1 MLDRLIKKMNEP
13 DPEFVS
19 EKWVAD
25 YIQKDV
31 DYVRKIKLCEMVP
44 FRLDEKGHKI
54 YKTSVIKYRV
64 MKYRLMPPSNEHPLF
79 EMTQEEA
86 MVYLNIHSPAKY
98 MKHVRAGDIKVH
110 LNANG
115 KKRVYREDADE
126 FLRTFDRL
134 YLLKYVREPLLF
146 TDAALLFGFKLSNM
160 KFMLKAKRIE
170 VEPRKKYEVRK
181 VSHETLLKFA
191 EERVANGHKFRRNP
205 IPEYMPRSIAEI
217 YCAAVPEA
225 RNAVRGKLV
234 KCEQYTTPEG
244 KGKWGISKAK
254 LDSLISK
261 CWRGRCYGSGKQ
273 PYYNGRQIEF
283 IFGKTQAWI
292 DTFIRGKCPLV
303 DKYGDRVEKKEAFNK
318 ICGWEKKAVEEIIA
332 SGVEYCPVI
341 RMGKTIK
348 NPEPKRF
355 TTPKPKTVITRTVV
369 DIIESAFDNAYSERE
384 FAKEQHARDIIKSK
398 NDKKREREAMRIELG
413 FEPTRELLLRRDN
426 VLKYSENREII
437 SLVYTHSGCNIY
449 KDRSL
454 TKYDLAVFVRDQD
467 LRLRRRVTPNSSTRL
482 VLRGI
487 EHSIVSKVKMLPEW
501 IIIVPG
507 TSIINDINLYE
518 TLRSVPKEIMAV
530 APFGYEYIQFDG
542 TWSQCTRTYGYY
554 QTYNLSPASNQMV
567 LGSAEVNGCHQVEV
581 LDGPFVAVRGEMLD
595 KLKEIHYFNVLGE
608 CRGAMGPIVSAIC
621 RRYRLGMMQV
631 PVSSSCAAGYV
642 IPFSSPKWHEIED
655 RIINYVS
662 ATEQAIAFNR
672 RKEICKK

>member
-1 MLDRLIKKMNEP
+1 M
-13 DPEFVS
+13 
-19 EKWVAD
+19 
-25 YIQKDV
+25 
-31 DYVRKIKLCEMVP
+31 
-44 FRLDEKGHKI
+44 
-54 YKTSVIKYRV
+54 
-64 MKYRLMPPSNEHPLF
+64 
-79 EMTQEEA
+79 
-86 MVYLNIHSPAKY
+86 
-98 MKHVRAGDIKVH
+98 
-110 LNANG
+110 
-115 KKRVYREDADE
+115 
-126 FLRTFDRL
+126 
-134 YLLKYVREPLLF
+134 
-146 TDAALLFGFKLSNM
+146 
-160 KFMLKAKRIE
+160 
-170 VEPRKKYEVRK
+170 
-181 VSHETLLKFA
+181 
-191 EERVANGHKFRRNP
+191 
-205 IPEYMPRSIAEI
+205 
-217 YCAAVPEA
+217 
-225 RNAVRGKLV
+225 
-234 KCEQYTTPEG
+234 
-244 KGKWGISKAK
+244 KWGISKAK

-273 PYYNGRQIEF
+273 PYYNARQIEF

-303 DKYGDRVEKKEAFNK
+303 DKYGDRVEKKEAFNR

-355 TTPKPKTVITRTVV
+355 TTPKPKTVITRSVV

-467 LRLRRRVTPNSSTRL
+467 FRLRRRVTPNSSTRL

-530 APFGYEYIQFDG
+530 APFGYEYTQFEG
-542 TWSQCTRTYGYY
+542 TWSRCTRTYGYY
-554 QTYNLSPASNQMV
+554 QTYNLSPASSQMV

>member
-244 KGKWGISKAK
+244 KVKWGISKAK

-273 PYYNGRQIEF
+273 PYYNARQIEF

-348 NPEPKRF
+348 HPEPKRF
-355 TTPKPKTVITRTVV
+355 TTPKPKTVITRSVV

-530 APFGYEYIQFDG
+530 APFGYEYTQFDG

-567 LGSAEVNGCHQVEV
+567 LGSAEVNGFHQVEV

-631 PVSSSCAAGYV
+631 PVSSSCATGYV

>member
-1 MLDRLIKKMNEP
+1 MLDRLIKKLNEP
-13 DPEFVS
+13 EPEFVS
-19 EKWVAD
+19 EKWVAE

-31 DYVRKIKLCEMVP
+31 EYVRKIKLCEMVP
-44 FRLDEKGHKI
+44 FRLDWYGHKI
-54 YKTSVIKYRV
+54 YKTSVIKHRV
-64 MKYRLMPPSNEHPLF
+64 TKYRLLPPSNDHPLY

-98 MKHVRAGDIKVH
+98 VKHVRAGDIKVH
-110 LNANG
+110 LNADG

-146 TDAALLFGFKLSNM
+146 TDAALLFGFKMSNM
-160 KFMLKAKRIE
+160 KFMMNRKKIE
-170 VEPRKKYEVRK
+170 TEPRKKYEIRK
-181 VSHETLLKFA
+181 VSQETLMKYA
-191 EERVANGHKFRRNP
+191 QERVANGHKFRRNP
-205 IPEYMPRSIAEI
+205 IPEYMTRSVAEI

-234 KCEQYTTPEG
+234 KCEQYTTADG
-244 KGKWGISKAK
+244 KVKWGISKAK

-273 PYYNGRQIEF
+273 PYYNSKHIEF
-283 IFGKTQAWI
+283 IFHKSQAWI
-292 DTFIRGKCPLV
+292 DAFIRGKCPCV
-303 DKYGDRVEKKEAFNK
+303 DKYGDPVERKEAFNK
-318 ICGWEKKAVEEIIA
+318 ICGWEKKAVEEIVA

-341 RMGKTIK
+341 RMGKKIQH
-348 NPEPKRF
+348 PEPKRF
-355 TTPKPKTVITRTVV
+355 TTPKPKTVITRTVA
-369 DIIESAFDNAYSERE
+369 DAIESALDNAYSERE
-384 FAKEQHARDIIKSK
+384 FEKEQHAREVIRAK
-398 NDKKREREAMRIELG
+398 NERKREKEAIRVELG
-413 FEPTRELLLRRDN
+413 FEPTKELLLRRDN
-426 VLKYSENREII
+426 VLRYSENREII
-437 SLVYTHSGCNIY
+437 SLVYTHAGCNIY

-454 TKYDLAVFVRDQD
+454 MKYDLAVFVRDHD
-467 LRLRRRVTPNSSTRL
+467 FRLRRKVTPNSSTRL
-482 VLRGI
+482 VQRGI
-487 EHSIVSKVKMLPEW
+487 DNSIMRKVKMLPEW

-507 TSIINDINLYE
+507 TSIINDINLYD
-518 TLRSVPKEIMAV
+518 TLRSVPKEVMAV

-542 TWSQCTRTYGYY
+542 TWTKCSRTYGYY
-554 QTYNLSPASNQMV
+554 QKYSLSPAGNEMI
-567 LGSAEVNGCHQVEV
+567 LGTASVNGMHPVEV

-608 CRGAMGPIVSAIC
+608 CRSAMGPIVSAVC

-631 PVSSSCAAGYV
+631 PVSSSCAAEYLV
-642 IPFSSPKWHEIED
+642 SFDSPKWHEIED

>member
-13 DPEFVS
+13 DPEFVG

-244 KGKWGISKAK
+244 KVKWGISKAK

-273 PYYNGRQIEF
+273 PYYNSRQIEF

-355 TTPKPKTVITRTVV
+355 TTPKPKTVITRSVV

-530 APFGYEYIQFDG
+530 APFGYEYTQFDG

>member
-1 MLDRLIKKMNEP
+1 
-13 DPEFVS
+13 
-19 EKWVAD
+19 
-25 YIQKDV
+25 
-31 DYVRKIKLCEMVP
+31 
-44 FRLDEKGHKI
+44 
-54 YKTSVIKYRV
+54 
-64 MKYRLMPPSNEHPLF
+64 
-79 EMTQEEA
+79 
-86 MVYLNIHSPAKY
+86 

-134 YLLKYVREPLLF
+134 YLLKYVRNPLLF
-146 TDAALLFGFKLSNM
+146 TDAAILFGFKLSNM
-160 KFMLKAKRIE
+160 KFMIKAKRIE
-170 VEPRKKYEVRK
+170 TEPRKKYEVRK

-191 EERVANGHKFRRNP
+191 QDRVANGHKFRRNP

-244 KGKWGISKAK
+244 KVKWGISKAK

-273 PYYNGRQIEF
+273 PYYNARQIEF

-318 ICGWEKKAVEEIIA
+318 ICGWEKKAVEEIID

-355 TTPKPKTVITRTVV
+355 TTPKPKTVITHNVV

-454 TKYDLAVFVRDQD
+454 TKYDLAVF
-467 LRLRRRVTPNSSTRL
+467 T
-482 VLRGI
+482 
-487 EHSIVSKVKMLPEW
+487 
-501 IIIVPG
+501 
-507 TSIINDINLYE
+507 
-518 TLRSVPKEIMAV
+518 
-530 APFGYEYIQFDG
+530 
-542 TWSQCTRTYGYY
+542 
-554 QTYNLSPASNQMV
+554 
-567 LGSAEVNGCHQVEV
+567 
-581 LDGPFVAVRGEMLD
+581 
-595 KLKEIHYFNVLGE
+595 
-608 CRGAMGPIVSAIC
+608 
-621 RRYRLGMMQV
+621 
-631 PVSSSCAAGYV
+631 
-642 IPFSSPKWHEIED
+642 
-655 RIINYVS
+655 
-662 ATEQAIAFNR
+662 
-672 RKEICKK
+672 

>member
-244 KGKWGISKAK
+244 KVKWGISKAK

-273 PYYNGRQIEF
+273 PYYNSRQIEF

-355 TTPKPKTVITRTVV
+355 TTPKPKTVITRSVV

-530 APFGYEYIQFDG
+530 APFGYEYTQFDG

>member
-1 MLDRLIKKMNEP
+1 MLDRLIKKMNDPE
-13 DPEFVS
+13 PEFVS

-31 DYVRKIKLCEMVP
+31 EYVRKIKLCEMVP

-160 KFMLKAKRIE
+160 KFMIKAKRIE

-244 KGKWGISKAK
+244 KAKWGISKAK

-273 PYYNGRQIEF
+273 PYYNARQIEF

-355 TTPKPKTVITRTVV
+355 TTPKPKTVITRSVV

-426 VLKYSENREII
+426 VLKYSEKREII

-530 APFGYEYIQFDG
+530 APFGYEYTQFDG

-631 PVSSSCAAGYV
+631 PVSSSCAAGYI

>member
-13 DPEFVS
+13 EPEFVS

-31 DYVRKIKLCEMVP
+31 EYVRKIKLCEMVP

-54 YKTSVIKYRV
+54 YKTSVIKHRV
-64 MKYRLMPPSNEHPLF
+64 MKYRLMPPSNDHPLF

-146 TDAALLFGFKLSNM
+146 TDAALLFGFKISNM
-160 KFMLKAKRIE
+160 KFMIKAKRIE

-191 EERVANGHKFRRNP
+191 QERVANGHKFRRNP

-244 KGKWGISKAK
+244 KVKWGISKAK

-273 PYYNGRQIEF
+273 PYYNARQIEF
-283 IFGKTQAWI
+283 IFGKSQAWI

-355 TTPKPKTVITRTVV
+355 TTPKPKTVITRSVV
-369 DIIESAFDNAYSERE
+369 DIIENAFDNAYSERE

-487 EHSIVSKVKMLPEW
+487 ENSIVPKVKMLPEW

-530 APFGYEYIQFDG
+530 APFGYEYTQFDG

-642 IPFSSPKWHEIED
+642 IPFNSPKWHEIED

>member
-160 KFMLKAKRIE
+160 KFMIKAKRIE

-244 KGKWGISKAK
+244 KVKWGISKAK

-273 PYYNGRQIEF
+273 PYYNSRQIEF

-355 TTPKPKTVITRTVV
+355 TTPKPKTVITRSVV

-530 APFGYEYIQFDG
+530 APFGYEYTQFDG

>member
-13 DPEFVS
+13 EPEFVS

-31 DYVRKIKLCEMVP
+31 EYVRKIKLCEMVP

-64 MKYRLMPPSNEHPLF
+64 MKYKLMPPSNDHPLF

-98 MKHVRAGDIKVH
+98 IKHVRAGDIKVH

-160 KFMLKAKRIE
+160 KYMLKAKRIE

-191 EERVANGHKFRRNP
+191 QERVANGHKFRRNP

-244 KGKWGISKAK
+244 KAKWGISKAK

-273 PYYNGRQIEF
+273 PYYNARQIEF

-355 TTPKPKTVITRTVV
+355 TTPKPKTVITRSVV
-369 DIIESAFDNAYSERE
+369 DIIENAFDNAYSERE
-384 FAKEQHARDIIKSK
+384 FAKEQHARDIIKLK

-554 QTYNLSPASNQMV
+554 QTYNLSPATNHMV

-631 PVSSSCAAGYV
+631 PVSSSCAAGYI

>member
-13 DPEFVS
+13 EPEFVN

-25 YIQKDV
+25 YIKKDV

-54 YKTSVIKYRV
+54 YKTSVIKHRV
-64 MKYRLMPPSNEHPLF
+64 MKYKLMPPSTDHPLF

-134 YLLKYVREPLLF
+134 YLLKYVRGPLLF

-160 KFMLKAKRIE
+160 RYMLKTKRIE
-170 VEPRKKYEVRK
+170 AEPRKKYEVRK
-181 VSHETLLKFA
+181 VSQETMLKFA
-191 EERVANGHKFRRNP
+191 QDRVANGHKFRRNP
-205 IPEYMPRSIAEI
+205 IPEYMPRSVAEI

-234 KCEQYTTPEG
+234 KCEQYTTPNG
-244 KGKWGISKAK
+244 KTKWGISKAK

-273 PYYNGRQIEF
+273 PYYNARQIEY

-292 DTFIRGKCPLV
+292 DTFIRGKCPRV
-303 DKYGDRVEKKEAFNK
+303 DKYGDRVEKKEAFNR

-355 TTPKPKTVITRTVV
+355 TTPKPKTVITHSVV

-384 FAKEQHARDIIKSK
+384 FAKEQHARDIIKAR

-437 SLVYTHSGCNIY
+437 SLVYTL
-449 KDRSL
+449 SL
-454 TKYDLAVFVRDQD
+454 
-467 LRLRRRVTPNSSTRL
+467 
-482 VLRGI
+482 
-487 EHSIVSKVKMLPEW
+487 
-501 IIIVPG
+501 
-507 TSIINDINLYE
+507 
-518 TLRSVPKEIMAV
+518 
-530 APFGYEYIQFDG
+530 
-542 TWSQCTRTYGYY
+542 
-554 QTYNLSPASNQMV
+554 
-567 LGSAEVNGCHQVEV
+567 
-581 LDGPFVAVRGEMLD
+581 
-595 KLKEIHYFNVLGE
+595 IH
-608 CRGAMGPIVSAIC
+608 I
-621 RRYRLGMMQV
+621 
-631 PVSSSCAAGYV
+631 
-642 IPFSSPKWHEIED
+642 
-655 RIINYVS
+655 
-662 ATEQAIAFNR
+662 
-672 RKEICKK
+672 

>member
-13 DPEFVS
+13 EPEFVN

-25 YIQKDV
+25 YIKKDV

-54 YKTSVIKYRV
+54 YKTSVIKHRV
-64 MKYRLMPPSNEHPLF
+64 MKYKLMPPSTDHPLF

-134 YLLKYVREPLLF
+134 YLLKYVRGPLLF

-160 KFMLKAKRIE
+160 RYMLKTKRIE
-170 VEPRKKYEVRK
+170 AEPRKKYEVRK
-181 VSHETLLKFA
+181 VSQETMLKFA
-191 EERVANGHKFRRNP
+191 QDRVANGHKFRRNP
-205 IPEYMPRSIAEI
+205 IPEYMPRSVAEI

-234 KCEQYTTPEG
+234 KCEQYTTPDG
-244 KGKWGISKAK
+244 KTKWGISKAK

-273 PYYNGRQIEF
+273 PYYNARQIEY

-292 DTFIRGKCPLV
+292 DTFIRGKCPRV
-303 DKYGDRVEKKEAFNK
+303 DKYGDRVEKKEAFNR

-355 TTPKPKTVITRTVV
+355 TTPKPKTVITHSVV

-384 FAKEQHARDIIKSK
+384 FAKEQHARDIIKAR

-437 SLVYTHSGCNIY
+437 SLVYTNSGCDIY

-454 TKYDLAVFVRDQD
+454 TKYDLAVFVRDRD

-487 EHSIVSKVKMLPEW
+487 EYSIVPKVKMLPEW

-518 TLRSVPKEIMAV
+518 TLRGVPQEIMAV
-530 APFGYEYIQFDG
+530 APFGYEYTQFDG
-542 TWSQCTRTYGYY
+542 TWSKCTRTYGYY
-554 QTYNLSPASNQMV
+554 QIYNLSPASNQMV
-567 LGSAEVNGCHQVEV
+567 LGSAEVNGCHRVEV

-631 PVSSSCAAGYV
+631 PVSSSCAAGYA
-642 IPFSSPKWHEIED
+642 IPFDSPKWHEIED

-672 RKEICKK
+672 RKELCKK

>member
-13 DPEFVS
+13 DQEFVS

-64 MKYRLMPPSNEHPLF
+64 MKYKLMPPSNEHPLF

-244 KGKWGISKAK
+244 KVKWGISKAK

-273 PYYNGRQIEF
+273 PYYNARQIEF
-283 IFGKTQAWI
+283 IFGKSQAWI

-355 TTPKPKTVITRTVV
+355 TTPKPKTVITHSVV

-487 EHSIVSKVKMLPEW
+487 EHSIVPKVKMLPEW

-507 TSIINDINLYE
+507 TSVINDINLYE
-518 TLRSVPKEIMAV
+518 TLHSVPKEIMAV
-530 APFGYEYIQFDG
+530 APFGYEYTQFDG

-554 QTYNLSPASNQMV
+554 QAYNLSPASNQMI

-631 PVSSSCAAGYV
+631 PVSSLCAAGYV
-642 IPFSSPKWHEIED
+642 ISFNSPKWHEIED

>member
-1 MLDRLIKKMNEP
+1 MLDRLIKKLNEP
-13 DPEFVS
+13 EPEFVS
-19 EKWVAD
+19 EKWVAN

-31 DYVRKIKLCEMVP
+31 EYVRKIKLCEMVP
-44 FRLDEKGHKI
+44 FRLDDRGHKI
-54 YKTSVIKYRV
+54 YRTSVIKYRI
-64 MKYRLMPPSNEHPLF
+64 MKYKLMPPSNDHPLF

-86 MVYLNIHSPAKY
+86 MVYLDIHSPEKY
-98 MKHVRAGDIKVH
+98 MNHVRAGHIKVH
-110 LNANG
+110 LNAAG

-160 KFMLKAKRIE
+160 KYMLKSKKINA
-170 VEPRKKYEVRK
+170 EPRKYHEIRK
-181 VSHETLLKFA
+181 VSQETLLKYA
-191 EERVANGHKFRRNP
+191 QDRAANGRKIRRNP
-205 IPEYMPRSIAEI
+205 IPAYMTRRVAEI
-217 YCAAVPEA
+217 YCSAVPVA
-225 RNAVRGKLV
+225 RNAVRGKLI

-244 KGKWGISKAK
+244 KVKWGISKAT

-261 CWRGRCYGSGKQ
+261 CWHGQCYGSGKQ
-273 PYYNGRQIEF
+273 PYYNARNVEF
-283 IFGKTQAWI
+283 IFGKSQAWI

-303 DKYGDRVEKKEAFNK
+303 DKYGDRVEKKDAFRK
-318 ICGWEKKAVEEIIA
+318 ACGWEKKAVEEIIA

-355 TTPKPKTVITRTVV
+355 TTPKPKTFITRTVV
-369 DIIESAFDNAYSERE
+369 DTIEMALDNAYSARE
-384 FAKEQHARDIIKSK
+384 FEKEQHARDVARVISA
-398 NDKKREREAMRIELG
+398 KKRERDAMRIELG
-413 FEPTRELLLRRDN
+413 FEPPNGLYLRRDV

-437 SLVYTHSGCNIY
+437 SLVYTNSGCNIY

-454 TKYDLAVFVRDQD
+454 TKYDFAVFVRDQNI
-467 LRLRRRVTPNSSTRL
+467 RLRRRVTPNSSTRL

-487 EHSIVSKVKMLPEW
+487 ENSIVTKVKMLPEW

-507 TSIINDINLYE
+507 TTIITDINLYE
-518 TLRSVPKEIMAV
+518 TLRGVPKEIMAV
-530 APFGYEYIQFDG
+530 APFGYEYTQFDG
-542 TWSQCTRTYGYY
+542 TWSKCARTYGYY
-554 QTYNLSPASNQMV
+554 QSYNLSPATTQMV
-567 LGSAEVNGCHQVEV
+567 MGTAEVNGCHHVEV

-595 KLKEIHYFNVLGE
+595 KIKEIHYFNVLGE

-621 RRYRLGMMQV
+621 RRYHLGMMQV
-631 PVSSSCAAGYV
+631 PVSSSCAAEYA
-642 IPFSSPKWHEIED
+642 IPFDSPKWHEIED
-655 RIINYVS
+655 RINNYLS
-662 ATEQAIAFNR
+662 ATEQAITFNR